1 MAQYDPYYQPTWPND
16 MEFDTITCNY
26 VLNVINP
33 QEYEETICKMID
45 LLTFDGN
52 LYISVRN
59 DIKGGQQTGKGCI
72 QYNVTIP
79 TSTHYNHRQIKKTS
93 NYRLY
98 QITPTWR

>member
-33 QEYEETICKMID
+33 QEHEETICKMID

-79 TSTHYNHRQIKKTS
+79 TSTHYNFRQIKKTS
-93 NYRLY
+93 SYRLY
-98 QITPTWR
+98 RITPTWK